1 VVASR
6 REHGERVLC
15 DTCADRP
22 PISHRLNRS
31 DPLMRDAEPKPKRT
45 RRSKMNGKAYAAASE
60 DPAAELTS
68 LLALDTVG
76 LSVVFAELFGRGSN
90 ATAHIHVSAGGRV
103 VLDPLGKFASPSK
116 LSVELALQVGAAPT
130 LKGPQV
136 VRVMALLHT
145 LSDHHDTLDAD
156 NRATDWGISY
166 LQAAQ
171 VITVQLSDQAGRW
184 AAFELLSK
192 TDPCRPREQTARR
205 SRQAASSSKT
215 RTTARATSVRSGS
228 PRTSG
233 SKAAPAP
240 PTRQPRP
247 CAASAG
253 RSPDERAASR
263 RPRPDA
269 TQRCSGRSSGCPQD
283 GRTGDEPPLP
293 DPPICSVL

>member
-1 VVASR
+1 VSAGATWTGHCVSCSREGVVVASR

-166 LQAAQ
+166 L
-171 VITVQLSDQAGRW
+171 
-184 AAFELLSK
+184 
-192 TDPCRPREQTARR
+192 RPR
-205 SRQAASSSKT
+205 
-215 RTTARATSVRSGS
+215 
-228 PRTSG
+228 
-233 SKAAPAP
+233 
-240 PTRQPRP
+240 
-247 CAASAG
+247 
-253 RSPDERAASR
+253 
-263 RPRPDA
+263 
-269 TQRCSGRSSGCPQD
+269 RSS
-283 GRTGDEPPLP
+283 R
-293 DPPICSVL
+293 SS